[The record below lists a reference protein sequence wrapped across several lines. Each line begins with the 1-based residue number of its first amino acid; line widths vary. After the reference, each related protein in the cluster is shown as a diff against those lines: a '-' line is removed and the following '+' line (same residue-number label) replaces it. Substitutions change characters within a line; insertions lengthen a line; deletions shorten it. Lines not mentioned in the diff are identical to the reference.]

1 MMVGTMKIS
10 VFTSMTDP
18 ESRNDPYQEAI
29 QCYEELG
36 DELIIVGERWP
47 KEFSFDLA
55 NSGKGQH
62 IHFIVNNGPY
72 SAYYSN

>member
-29 QCYEELG
+29 QCY
-36 DELIIVGERWP
+36 
-47 KEFSFDLA
+47 
-55 NSGKGQH
+55 
-62 IHFIVNNGPY
+62 
-72 SAYYSN
+72 